1 LFCLQINSYNP
12 RKILLHPMEKL
23 CSVVSPW
30 TRKRTNSLK
39 TFCERMYSSF
49 TSELCDYWCDSICS
63 NPSSATGENFPILV
77 VSCSHGQ
84 PASQTISGINTLRA
98 YQTFYF
104 SASLNASRGSCIYF
118 PSAKNS
124 FELADP
130 VFPPPKTTSFR
141 PVKSKYMTLYS
152 RFKGQKNT
160 KYVRHAPTRLSSYSK
175 RHPRQATKGRL
186 PVLDLGLG
194 SKVRFRE
201 LWIKFF
207 RI

>member
-130 VFPPPKTTSFR
+130 VFPPRKTESYRIFCFQRRRAGSYGGGAGKTVGNSEISARPSEMGWGVGPVFSLPPRTS
-141 PVKSKYMTLYS
+141 
-152 RFKGQKNT
+152 
-160 KYVRHAPTRLSSYSK
+160 
-175 RHPRQATKGRL
+175 KGRRAA
-186 PVLDLGLG
+186 P
-194 SKVRFRE
+194 
-201 LWIKFF
+201 
-207 RI
+207 